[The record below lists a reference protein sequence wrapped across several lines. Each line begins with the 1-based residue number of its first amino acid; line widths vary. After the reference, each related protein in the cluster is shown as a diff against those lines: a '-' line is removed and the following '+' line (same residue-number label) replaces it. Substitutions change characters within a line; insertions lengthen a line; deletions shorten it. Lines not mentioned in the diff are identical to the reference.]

1 MPTLTSQELARCK
14 ELQAQAA
21 QAKEYTNVPNLTAWL
36 KSWAYYEEVHR
47 CAVSHGLPSIKPQYW
62 YDLDSNGEIISP
74 LNMDD
79 KRR

>member
-1 MPTLTSQELARCK
+1 MTTLTSQELARCK
-14 ELQAQAA
+14 ELQAQV
-21 QAKEYTNVPNLTAWL
+21 EDYTNVTDLTAWS
-36 KSWAYYEEVHR
+36 KSWDPYYEEVHR